1 MVREGYVEKVIY
13 KNDDNGYA
21 VFTVEGEDGEDIF
34 VGTLRGVAEGVYV
47 SAEGEFVEHPTYDLQ
62 FKFTSC
68 EIKMPDDILGVEKY
82 IGSGVIK
89 GVGEALAKRI
99 VKKFKMDSLRII
111 EEEPER
117 LAEIRGIS
125 ERKAREIAI
134 SYNEKKEMQDALLF
148 LTGLNIPVNLA
159 VKIYN
164 EYGDKLYDVIRT
176 NPYKI
181 AEDIAGVG
189 FKTADGIAD
198 SLGIN
203 KDSDFRVRAA
213 IMYALSGANRLGHMY
228 LPQKMLVDKTYSLLM
243 NEYMPYDPELEMTIC
258 NQVLELS
265 VAGKIIIKEIVRE
278 SSANVANIG
287 ASDIGVSDIGVSDIG
302 ASGIGTSDIDASDIG
317 ALEHDGLLDEETQCH
332 PENIIYR
339 VSDYYTELNSAK
351 LLTAL
356 DIDFSKAKINI
367 DKVIKSVE
375 DEENIKLADAQRQ
388 AVQKAVHHGVAVITG
403 GPGTG
408 KTTIINVLIK
418 IYESLRMNI
427 VLAAPTGRAAKRITE
442 ATGYAAQTIH
452 RLLELSGGVD
462 DDDSAYMFAR
472 NESNPLETDVIIIDE
487 MSMVDSGIF
496 YSLLK
501 AVTPGTR
508 LVLVGDSNQLPSVG
522 PGNVLKDIIASDVF
536 NVSILD
542 RIYRQGKDSDIIGNA
557 HKINDGIHI
566 EIKNKSED
574 FFFIPRNGYNE
585 IINEL
590 RVLMTKQLPSFFN
603 VDSADIQV
611 LTPMRKFDLGI
622 ENLNRQL
629 QEILNP
635 SGHGKPEYVRGDV
648 VFRQGDKVMQVKN
661 NYKQE
666 WKIMDQSGRFAK
678 EEGAG
683 VFNGD
688 IGFVKTVD
696 DYDQKLVIEFD
707 DGRQSEYPY
716 NQLDE
721 LEHAF
726 AITIHKSQGSEYP
739 VVVLPLLRC
748 PPKLLNR
755 NLLYTAVTRAR
766 RCVVIVGNIGLA
778 NAMIDNEDEQKRFTT
793 FALRLRETA
802 GK

>member
-34 VGTLRGVAEGVYV
+34 VGTLRGVAEGMYV

-82 IGSGVIK
+82 LGSGVIK

-134 SYNEKKEMQDALLF
+134 SYNEKKEMQDALMF

-164 EYGDKLYDVIRT
+164 EYGDKLYDVIKT

-181 AEDIAGVG
+181 AEDITSVG

-198 SLGIN
+198 RLGIS

-243 NEYMPYDPELEMTIC
+243 SEYMPYDPELEMAIC

-265 VAGKIIIKEIVRE
+265 VAGKIIIKEIGRE
-278 SSANVANIG
+278 SGTDAT
-287 ASDIGVSDIGVSDIG
+287 DIHIPDV
-302 ASGIGTSDIDASDIG
+302 DALGQED
-317 ALEHDGLLDEETQCH
+317 LLDDETQDQS
-332 PENIIYR
+332 ENIIYR
-339 VSDYYTELNSAK
+339 VSDYYTELNSAEI
-351 LLTAL
+351 LTTL

-375 DEENIKLADAQRQ
+375 DNENIKLADAQRQ

-452 RLLELSGGVD
+452 RLLELNGGVD
-462 DDDSAYMFAR
+462 DDDSAYVFAR

-501 AVTPGTR
+501 AITPGTR

-522 PGNVLKDIIASDVF
+522 PGNVLKDIIASNVF
-536 NVSILD
+536 NVSVLD

-666 WKIMDQSGRFAK
+666 WKIMDQTGRFAK
-678 EEGAG
+678 EEGVG

-716 NQLDE
+716 NQLEE

-778 NAMIDNEDEQKRFTT
+778 NVMIDNEDEQKRFTT
-793 FALRLRETA
+793 FALRLREAA

>member
-21 VFTVEGEDGEDIF
+21 VFTVEGEDGEDVF

-47 SAEGEFVEHPTYDLQ
+47 SAEGEYVDHPTYDLQ

-68 EIKMPDDILGVEKY
+68 EVKLPDDIIGVEKY
-82 IGSGVIK
+82 LGSGVIK

-125 ERKAREIAI
+125 ERKAREIAV
-134 SYNEKKEMQDALLF
+134 SYNEKKEMQEALMF
-148 LTGLNIPVNLA
+148 LTGLSIPVNLA
-159 VKIYN
+159 VRIYD
-164 EYGDKLYDVIRT
+164 EYGDKLYDVVRT
-176 NPYKI
+176 NPYKL
-181 AEDIAGVG
+181 AEDISSVG
-189 FKTADGIAD
+189 FKTADDIAER
-198 SLGIN
+198 LGIS

-213 IMYALSGANRLGHMY
+213 IMYALSGSNRLGHMY
-228 LPQKMLVDKTYSLLM
+228 LPQKMLVDKTYSFLASQ
-243 NEYMPYDPELEMTIC
+243 YMPYDPELEMSIC
-258 NQVLELS
+258 NQILELS
-265 VAGKIIIKEIVRE
+265 VAGKIIIKELR
-278 SSANVANIG
+278 
-287 ASDIGVSDIGVSDIG
+287 
-302 ASGIGTSDIDASDIG
+302 DIDHITHAPV
-317 ALEHDGLLDEETQCH
+317 AEQEYELDEEPQIQA
-332 PENIIYR
+332 ENIVYR
-339 VSDYYTELNSAK
+339 VSDYYTELNSAA

-356 DIDFSKAKINI
+356 DIDFSRAKLNI
-367 DKVIKSVE
+367 DKTIRDVE
-375 DEENIKLADAQRQ
+375 NEESIKLADAQRQ
-388 AVQKAVHHGVAVITG
+388 AVDTAVRHGVAVITG

-418 IYESLRMNI
+418 IYESFHMNI

-452 RLLELSGGVD
+452 RLLELNGGVD
-462 DDDSAYMFAR
+462 DDGDSAYVFSR
-472 NESNPLETDVIIIDE
+472 NESNPLEADVIIIDE

-522 PGNVLKDIIASDVF
+522 PGNVLKDIIASGVF
-536 NVSILD
+536 NVSVLD

-574 FFFIPRNGYNE
+574 FFFIPRRGYNE
-585 IINEL
+585 IIDEL
-590 RVLMTKQLPSFFN
+590 KVLLTRQLPSFFN
-603 VDSADIQV
+603 VDSSDIQV
-611 LTPMRKFDLGI
+611 LTPMRKYELGI
-622 ENLNRQL
+622 ENLNVQL
-629 QEILNP
+629 QEMLNP
-635 SGHGKPEYVRGDV
+635 SGHGKPEYTRGDV

-666 WKIMDQSGRFAK
+666 WKIMDPTGRFAK
-678 EEGAG
+678 EEGVG

-696 DYDQKLVIEFD
+696 DYDQKIVVEFD
-707 DGRQSEYPY
+707 DGRESEYPY
-716 NQLDE
+716 NQLEE

-739 VVVLPLLRC
+739 IVVLPLLKC

-793 FALRLRETA
+793 FALRLRELREH
-802 GK
+802 

>member
-21 VFTVEGEDGEDIF
+21 VFTVEGEDGEDVF
-34 VGTLRGVAEGVYV
+34 VGNLRGVAEGIYV

-68 EIKMPDDILGVEKY
+68 EIKMPDDIIGVEKY
-82 IGSGVIK
+82 LGSGVIK

-134 SYNEKKEMQDALLF
+134 SYNEKKEMQDALMF
-148 LTGLNIPVNLA
+148 LTGLSIPVNLA

-164 EYGDKLYDVIRT
+164 EYGDKLYDIVRT

-181 AEDIAGVG
+181 AEDITSVG
-189 FKTADGIAD
+189 FKTADEIAD
-198 SLGIN
+198 RLGIS

-228 LPQKMLVDKTYSLLM
+228 LPQKMLVGKTYSLLM
-243 NEYMPYDPELEMTIC
+243 NDYMPYDPELEMTIC
-258 NQVLELS
+258 NQILELS
-265 VAGKIIIKEIVRE
+265 VAGKIIIKEIGQSE
-278 SSANVANIG
+278 P
-287 ASDIGVSDIGVSDIG
+287 DLD
-302 ASGIGTSDIDASDIG
+302 
-317 ALEHDGLLDEETQCH
+317 DGQDYLLDEEPDTQT
-332 PENIIYR
+332 ENIVYR
-339 VSDYYTELNSAK
+339 ISDYYTEINSARM
-351 LLTAL
+351 LTDL
-356 DIDFSKAKINI
+356 DIDFSKARIDI
-367 DKVIKSVE
+367 DKVIKIVE
-375 DEENIKLADAQRQ
+375 DEEGIKLADAQRQ
-388 AVQKAVHHGVAVITG
+388 AVEKAVRHGVAVITG

-452 RLLELSGGVD
+452 RLLELNGGVD
-462 DDDSAYMFAR
+462 DDGDSAYVFSR

-522 PGNVLKDIIASDVF
+522 PGNVLKDIIASGVF
-536 NVSILD
+536 NVSVLD

-557 HKINDGIHI
+557 HKINDGVHI

-603 VDSADIQV
+603 VDSSDIQV

-635 SGHGKPEYVRGDV
+635 SGKGKPEYVRGDV

-666 WKIMDQSGRFAK
+666 WKIMDPSGRFAK
-678 EEGAG
+678 EEGVG

-688 IGFVKTVD
+688 IGFVKSVD
-696 DYDQKLVIEFD
+696 DYDQKLVVEFD
-707 DGRQSEYPY
+707 DGRESEYPY
-716 NQLDE
+716 SQLEE

-739 VVVLPLLRC
+739 VVVLPLLKC

-793 FALRLRETA
+793 FALRLSENRGA
-802 GK
+802 I